1 VTCSALTELRTACP
15 RNPLAAAARGLQA
28 NTALF
33 SLPGFFRAVRQEPVK
48 FGKIGGETHI
58 NYVRWYECGTSIPGK
73 W

>member
-1 VTCSALTELRTACP
+1 MKQ
-15 RNPLAAAARGLQA
+15 PLLFQYECTLLWLGA
-28 NTALF
+28 NKTLF
-33 SLPGFFRAVRQEPVK
+33 SVLGFFRAVRQEPVK